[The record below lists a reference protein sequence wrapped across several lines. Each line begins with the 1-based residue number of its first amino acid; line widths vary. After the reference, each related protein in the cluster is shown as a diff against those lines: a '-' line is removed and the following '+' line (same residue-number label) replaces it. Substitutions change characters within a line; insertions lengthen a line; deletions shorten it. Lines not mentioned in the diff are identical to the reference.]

1 MTLGQF
7 IAALVEQQAAL
18 GADVDVMVQVTN
30 MDNGQMSDAFDLA
43 VLPDPYM
50 PGVVVIAG
58 SGPALATQM
67 NAGGPASPR
76 RHFFERL
83 RTDSKDAPARPD

>member
-43 VLPDPYM
+43 VLPDPYL

-58 SGPALATQM
+58 GGPALATQM
-67 NAGGPASPR
+67 RAGPASPQ
-76 RHFFERL
+76 RHFVERL
-83 RTDSKDAPARPD
+83 RTHSKDAPARPD